1 MVLDTDASLNGIG
14 CVLSQIQDNEE
25 RVLAYGSKT
34 LSKSQRRYCTTY
46 RELLTVVTFVKEF
59 RHLLWGRRFIIRT
72 DHSSLLWIKNFK
84 EPECMLARWLTVLD
98 TYDYEIL
105 KC

>member
-1 MVLDTDASLNGIG
+1 MMVLDTDASLYGIG

-46 RELLTVVTFVKEF
+46 RELLAVITFVKEF
-59 RHLLWGRRFIIRT
+59 RHFLWGRHCSF
-72 DHSSLLWIKNFK
+72 LWIKNFK
-84 EPECMLARWLTVLD
+84 EPEGMLASWLTVLD
-98 TYDYEIL
+98 TYDYEI
-105 KC
+105 